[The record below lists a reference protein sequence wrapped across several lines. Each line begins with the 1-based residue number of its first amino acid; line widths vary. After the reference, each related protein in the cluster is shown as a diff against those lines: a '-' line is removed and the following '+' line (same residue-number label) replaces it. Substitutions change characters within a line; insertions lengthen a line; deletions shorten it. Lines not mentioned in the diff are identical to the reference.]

1 MGGLSPFHWL
11 VVILIIVLLFGSKKI
26 PDLAK
31 SLGQGIKEFKK
42 ASQEGEKDASS
53 PAALAN
59 SKTPS
64 LDQKTA
70 QPAAIDPQQAGKKE
84 EQKA

>member
-42 ASQEGEKDASS
+42 ASQEGEKEATALP
-53 PAALAN
+53 PA
-59 SKTPS
+59 SKTATI
-64 LDQKTA
+64 DQKTA
-70 QPAAIDPQQAGKKE
+70 QPAAIDQQAEKKE

>member
-42 ASQEGEKDASS
+42 ASQEGEKEAS
-53 PAALAN
+53 ALPPV
-59 SKTPS
+59 SKTPTI
-64 LDQKTA
+64 DQKTGLPVGLEEQGA
-70 QPAAIDPQQAGKKE
+70 VKKE
-84 EQKA
+84 EPKA